1 MAVRRAGVTRRRSL
15 EGRPALITGASQGI
29 GLAIARAFVEAGAD
43 VFLCAR
49 DAHLLE
55 QARAELAAL
64 AGGRQAVLA
73 FAADVSN
80 RDHVARLAAAAL
92 EAFPRLQILVNNAG
106 VQGPLG
112 LVEDADWDQWVR
124 AIEINLMGSVLMCRS
139 LLPHFKSQRSG
150 KIIQLSGGGATSPMP
165 HASAY
170 AASKA
175 AIVRFVET
183 LAEEV
188 HDDGIDV
195 NAIAPG
201 AVNTRL
207 LEGVLAAG
215 PDRVGEKMF
224 ARAIQQ
230 KEEGGAPADQAA
242 ALAVF
247 LGSAASDGI
256 TGKLVSA
263 VWDPWEQM
271 RTHLADL
278 DGSDVYTLRR
288 IVPSDRGLTWGR
300 GAGPVRTARKTR
312 QKPPNRRNARRRKA

>member
-1 MAVRRAGVTRRRSL
+1 MAVRRAGLTGNRSL
-15 EGRPALITGASQGI
+15 EGRPALVTGASQGI
-29 GLAIARAFVEAGAD
+29 GLAIARAFVKAGAD

-55 QARAELAAL
+55 QARAEVAAL
-64 AGGRQAVLA
+64 ASGRQAVLA
-73 FAADVSN
+73 APGDVSN
-80 RDHVARLAAAAL
+80 RDDVSRLSAAVL

-112 LVEDADWDQWVR
+112 LVEAVDWDEWVR
-124 AIEINLMGSVLMCRS
+124 AIEINLMGSVLMCRA

-183 LAEEV
+183 IAQEV
-188 HDDGIDV
+188 HEDGIEI

-215 PDRVGEKMF
+215 RDRAGEKMF

-230 KEEGGAPADQAA
+230 KREGGTPADQAA

-247 LGSAASDGI
+247 LASSGSDGI

-263 VWDPWEQM
+263 VWDPWERM
-271 RTHLADL
+271 PTHLADL
-278 DGSDVYTLRR
+278 EGSDLYTLRR
-288 IVPSDRGLTWGR
+288 IVPSDRGLNWGR
-300 GAGPVRTARKTR
+300 GAGVRPVRKPRAQPPRRRKTR
-312 QKPPNRRNARRRKA
+312 RRKT